1 MSDQSD
7 KAEHIQA
14 VEVPIEWYVPDSI
27 ISRYATNMVVQHTG
41 QEFIIS
47 FFDTKPPIIIG
58 QPTKEILDGLKSV
71 RAECIARVIVS
82 PTRMSQFIEVL
93 QTNLARA
100 VSKTEES

>member
-1 MSDQSD
+1 MSDQPD
-7 KAEHIQA
+7 NTENIGAI
-14 VEVPIEWYVPDSI
+14 EVPIEWYVPDSI
-27 ISRYATNMVVQHTG
+27 ISRYATNMVIQHTG

-47 FFDTKPPIIIG
+47 FFDTKPPIIVG
-58 QPTKEILDGLKSV
+58 QPTKEILDSLKSV

-82 PTRMSQFIEVL
+82 PTRMSQFVEAL